1 MKMEN
6 TATNAVTSQS
16 LKIVL
21 EKMCHDNSNRKR
33 KNAETN
39 DFSPREKSF
48 EKQEET
54 EVIFDL
60 KLFSN
65 QQKKKIENFKNGG
78 KFDSGPNYYRIPTTQ
93 IQLPLAD
100 SEITVFSYL

>member
-6 TATNAVTSQS
+6 TATNIVTSQS

-33 KNAETN
+33 KNAKTS

-54 EVIFDL
+54 KIVLNF
-60 KLFSN
+60 KLFPN
-65 QQKKKIENFKNGG
+65 KPKKKIENSKNG
-78 KFDSGPNYYRIPTTQ
+78 
-93 IQLPLAD
+93 
-100 SEITVFSYL
+100 